1 MRARGRGAHRAGH
14 APRWASPG
22 AHRVRRSHTLS
33 TAPWRRYYGEG
44 RAAYLLGEQG
54 EVLGR
59 VCYPYFG
66 GLTGLTTS
74 PPIAPTAV
82 VANGELIPPLC
93 LETRLAVRLL
103 FA

>member
-1 MRARGRGAHRAGH
+1 MLRAG
-14 APRWASPG
+14 PRRV
-22 AHRVRRSHTLS
+22 HRVRRSHTLS